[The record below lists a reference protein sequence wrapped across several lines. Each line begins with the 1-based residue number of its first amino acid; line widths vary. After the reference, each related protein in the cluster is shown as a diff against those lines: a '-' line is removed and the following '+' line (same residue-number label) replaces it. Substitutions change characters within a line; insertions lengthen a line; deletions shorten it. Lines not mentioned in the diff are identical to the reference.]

1 MNAPEKGTDLFSPA
15 ENKSVPF
22 SPLPPLI
29 DTHAH
34 LDMPEFAADL
44 PGVLDRARDVG
55 IIHIVSASI
64 DLASLRRN
72 LEIVAAHPGFVTT
85 TAGVHP
91 HDTAAVTPAD
101 WEELARLAAD
111 PRVVAIGE
119 TGLDYYRDRAPRERQ
134 AELFVRHIALAR
146 ALGKPLVIHSRDAAA
161 DTFAILE
168 RERAGEIG
176 GVLHCF
182 SGTREDGE
190 RALALGFLLSL
201 AGPLTFPRS
210 TLPQAAGA
218 LPIEKMVIET
228 DAPFLAPQAHRGQ
241 RNEPAYVAETA
252 AALAAIKGLAE
263 RDVRR
268 ITTRNACDLFRL
280 PCPPAAPEIAYP
292 IRNSLYLNVT
302 SRCNN
307 RCTFCTRE
315 SSPLVKG
322 HDLHLEREPSA
333 GEILAAAGDIAGYDE
348 VVFCGFGE
356 PLLRWDVVRE
366 VAQGLKQRGARVRIN
381 TNGQSRLFLGRDIL
395 PEMAGV
401 IDALS
406 VSLNAPDAA
415 RYAKICRPDAGE
427 SAYEAVKEFIRD
439 ARTFVPSVTA
449 SVVALPGLD
458 VEACRRIAEKELGA
472 AFRVRPYNEVG

>member
-1 MNAPEKGTDLFSPA
+1 MNEAL
-15 ENKSVPF
+15 V
-22 SPLPPLI
+22 

-34 LDMPEFAADL
+34 LDMPEFAADREA
-44 PGVLDRARDVG
+44 VLDNARAAG

-64 DLASLRRN
+64 DLPSLRRN
-72 LEIVAAHPGFVTT
+72 LEIVAGHPGFVTT

-91 HDTAAVTPAD
+91 HDAAAVAPQE
-101 WEELARLAAD
+101 WEEIARLAGD

-119 TGLDYYRDRAPRERQ
+119 TGLDYYRDRSPRERQ

-146 ALGKPLVIHSRDAAA
+146 ALGKPLVVHSRDAAA

-201 AGPLTFPRS
+201 AGPLTYPRS
-210 TLPQAAGA
+210 ALPEAARA
-218 LPIEKMVIET
+218 LPIERMVIET
-228 DAPFLAPQAHRGQ
+228 DAPFLAPQSHRGR
-241 RNEPAYVAETA
+241 RNEPAFVAETA

-268 ITTRNACDLFRL
+268 VTTRNACALFRL

-302 SRCNN
+302 GRCSN

-315 SSPLVKG
+315 SSPVVKG
-322 HDLHLEREPSA
+322 HDLSLDREPTA
-333 GEILAAAGDIAGYDE
+333 PEVLAAAGDVAGYDE

-356 PLLRWDVVRE
+356 PLLRWDVVRA
-366 VAQGLKQRGARVRIN
+366 VARELKARGARVRIN
-381 TNGQSRLFLGRDIL
+381 TNGQARLFLGRDIL
-395 PEMAGV
+395 PEMAGIV
-401 IDALS
+401 DALS

-415 RYAKICRPDAGE
+415 RYTKICRPDAGE
-427 SAYEAVKEFIRD
+427 LAYEAVKAFIRE
-439 ARTFVPSVTA
+439 ARAFVPSVTA
-449 SVVALPGLD
+449 SIVALPGVD
-458 VEACRRIAEKELGA
+458 VEACRRIAVEELGA
-472 AFRVRPYNEVG
+472 SFRIRPYNEVG

>member
-1 MNAPEKGTDLFSPA
+1 M
-15 ENKSVPF
+15 
-22 SPLPPLI
+22 LI

-34 LDMPEFAADL
+34 LDLPQFADDL
-44 PGVLDRARDVG
+44 PAVLDAARAAG
-55 IIHIVSASI
+55 IVHIVSASI

-72 LEIVAAHPGFVTT
+72 LEIAAANPGFVTT

-91 HDTAAVTPAD
+91 NDAAAVTTTE

-119 TGLDYYRDRAPRERQ
+119 TGLDYYRDRTPRDRQ

-146 ALGKPLVIHSRDAAA
+146 ALGKPLVVHSRDAAA

-182 SGTREDGE
+182 SGTRADGE

-201 AGPLTFPRS
+201 AGPLTYPKS
-210 TLPQAAGA
+210 ALPAAALA
-218 LPIEKMVIET
+218 LPIEKMVVET
-228 DAPFLAPQAHRGQ
+228 DAPFLAPQSRRGR
-241 RNEPAYVAETA
+241 RNEPAFVVETA
-252 AALAAIKGLAE
+252 AALAALKGLAE

-268 ITTRNACDLFRL
+268 ITTRNACALFRL

-315 SSPLVKG
+315 SSPVVKG
-322 HDLHLEREPSA
+322 HDLHLEREPTA
-333 GEILAAAGDIAGYDE
+333 QEVLAAAGDVSAYDE

-356 PLLRWDVVRE
+356 PLLRWDAVRE
-366 VAQGLKQRGARVRIN
+366 IALDLKKRGARVRIN
-381 TNGQSRLFLGRDIL
+381 TNGQSKLFLGRDIL
-395 PEMAGV
+395 PEMDGV

-415 RYAKICRPDAGE
+415 RYAKICRPDAGA
-427 SAYEAVKEFIRD
+427 SAYAAVKEFIRE
-439 ARTFVPSVTA
+439 ARAHVPSVTA

-458 VEACRRIAEKELGA
+458 VEACRAIAENELGV
-472 AFRVRPYNEVG
+472 AFRVRPFNEVG

>member
-1 MNAPEKGTDLFSPA
+1 M
-15 ENKSVPF
+15 
-22 SPLPPLI
+22 
-29 DTHAH
+29 
-34 LDMPEFAADL
+34 
-44 PGVLDRARDVG
+44 
-55 IIHIVSASI
+55 
-64 DLASLRRN
+64 
-72 LEIVAAHPGFVTT
+72 
-85 TAGVHP
+85 HP
-91 HDTAAVTPAD
+91 HDAAAVTAQEWD
-101 WEELARLAAD
+101 ELARLAAD

-119 TGLDYYRDRAPRERQ
+119 TGLDYYRDRAPRDRQ

-146 ALGKPLVIHSRDAAA
+146 ALGKPLVVHSRDAAA

-190 RALALGFLLSL
+190 RALALGFFAL
-201 AGPLTFPRS
+201 ARRSADLPALRAARGRARAADRADGGRDRRPVPR
-210 TLPQAAGA
+210 PPGAAAAGA
-218 LPIEKMVIET
+218 TSRPSS
-228 DAPFLAPQAHRGQ
+228 PRPR
-241 RNEPAYVAETA
+241 R
-252 AALAAIKGLAE
+252 ALAAIKGLAE

-268 ITTRNACDLFRL
+268 ITTRNACALFRL

-302 SRCNN
+302 SRCSN

-315 SSPLVKG
+315 SSPIVKG
-322 HDLHLEREPSA
+322 HDLHLEREPTA
-333 GEILAAAGDIAGYDE
+333 REVLAAAGDVAGYDE

-366 VAQGLKQRGARVRIN
+366 VAQGLKARGARVRIN

-401 IDALS
+401 VDALS

-415 RYAKICRPDAGE
+415 ALREDLPPGRRGAGLRGRQGVHPRGASLRAERHGERRRAARRRCRGLPAHRRAGTRRRVPGPPLQR
-427 SAYEAVKEFIRD
+427 SRLAGRR
-439 ARTFVPSVTA
+439 RTMIDCLKTSEC
-449 SVVALPGLD
+449 SS
-458 VEACRRIAEKELGA
+458 
-472 AFRVRPYNEVG
+472 

>member
-1 MNAPEKGTDLFSPA
+1 MKTA
-15 ENKSVPF
+15 
-22 SPLPPLI
+22 LI

-34 LDMPEFAADL
+34 LEMPEFSADL
-44 PGVLDRARDVG
+44 PGVLERAREAG
-55 IIHIVSASI
+55 IAHIVSASI
-64 DLASLRRN
+64 DLASLRRG
-72 LEIVAAHPGFVTT
+72 LQLAADHPGFIST

-91 HDTAAVTPAD
+91 NDTAAVTPQEWDEIA
-101 WEELARLAAD
+101 LLAAD

-119 TGLDYYRDRAPRERQ
+119 TGLDYHRDRSPRDRQ

-146 ALGKPLVIHSRDAAA
+146 ALGKPLVVHSRDAAA

-168 RERAGEIG
+168 RERAGDIG

-190 RALALGFLLSL
+190 RALALGFFLSF
-201 AGPLTFPRS
+201 AGPLTYPRS
-210 TLPQAAGA
+210 ALPEVARA
-218 LPIEKMVIET
+218 LPIERMLVET
-228 DAPFLAPQAHRGQ
+228 DAPFLAPQSRRGR
-241 RNEPAYVAETA
+241 RNEPAFVAETA
-252 AALAAIKGLAE
+252 AALATVKGLAE

-268 ITTRNACDLFRL
+268 ITSRNACTLFRL

-302 SRCNN
+302 SRCSN

-315 SSPLVKG
+315 SSPFVKG
-322 HDLHLEREPSA
+322 HDLRLEREPTA
-333 GEILAAAGDIAGYDE
+333 PEIIAAAGDVSGYDE

-366 VAQGLKQRGARVRIN
+366 VARSLKSRGARVRIN
-381 TNGQSRLFLGRDIL
+381 TNGQARLFLGRDIL

-401 IDALS
+401 VDALS

-427 SAYEAVKEFIRD
+427 AAYAAVREFIRE
-439 ARTFVPSVTA
+439 AKAFVPSVTA
-449 SVVALPGLD
+449 SVVALPGVD
-458 VEACRRIAEKELGA
+458 VEACRRIAEEELGA
-472 AFRVRPYNEVG
+472 SFRIRPYNEVG

>member
-1 MNAPEKGTDLFSPA
+1 M
-15 ENKSVPF
+15 
-22 SPLPPLI
+22 
-29 DTHAH
+29 
-34 LDMPEFAADL
+34 
-44 PGVLDRARDVG
+44 
-55 IIHIVSASI
+55 
-64 DLASLRRN
+64 
-72 LEIVAAHPGFVTT
+72 
-85 TAGVHP
+85 
-91 HDTAAVTPAD
+91 
-101 WEELARLAAD
+101 
-111 PRVVAIGE
+111 VAIGE
-119 TGLDYYRDRAPRERQ
+119 TGLDYYRDRAPRDRQ

-146 ALGKPLVIHSRDAAA
+146 ALGKPLVVHSRDAAA

-190 RALALGFLLSL
+190 RALALGFLHL
-201 AGPLTFPRS
+201 ARRPADLPALRAARRPRARCRSRRWWSRPTPRS
-210 TLPQAAGA
+210 SP
-218 LPIEKMVIET
+218 PR
-228 DAPFLAPQAHRGQ
+228 P
-241 RNEPAYVAETA
+241 TA
-252 AALAAIKGLAE
+252 ASATSRPSSPRPRRALAAIKGLAE

-268 ITTRNACDLFRL
+268 ITTRNACALFRL

-302 SRCNN
+302 SRCSN

-315 SSPLVKG
+315 SSPIVKG
-322 HDLHLEREPSA
+322 HDLHLEREPTA
-333 GEILAAAGDIAGYDE
+333 REILAAAGDVAGYDE

-366 VAQGLKQRGARVRIN
+366 VARGLKARGARVRIN

-401 IDALS
+401 VDALS

-427 SAYEAVKEFIRD
+427 AAYEAVKEFIRE

-449 SVVALPGLD
+449 SVVALPGVD
-458 VEACRRIAEKELGA
+458 VEACRRIAEQELGA
-472 AFRVRPYNEVG
+472 AVQGPPLQRGRLAGR